1 MNSMKPVKPVKP
13 VLTTDQIMEIMVE
26 DKKLHDMPIA
36 IITMGIPGSGKSTLV
51 RRIIETKLGKIMG
64 TGNNS
69 SYKFSDFVNC
79 NPDEILHY
87 IDEPDAKARL
97 AKASRKNAAILKK
110 IRESPDEKYSVIYDG
125 TGVNKSAYKG
135 NINKFIQNGYF
146 TLLVYVKTNPFIVR
160 ERMKKRTRKVDS
172 NKVQS
177 MFLKL
182 NNNVNENNDGN
193 PMKLFDYYKKMVL
206 ENKNG
211 GAFIELDNTFK
222 RVKITDSSVNSL
234 SLF

>member
-1 MNSMKPVKPVKP
+1 MNSMKS
-13 VLTTDQIMEIMVE
+13 VLTTDEIMELMVK

-36 IITMGIPGSGKSTLV
+36 VITMGIPGSGKSTLV
-51 RRIIETKLGKIMG
+51 KRIIETKLGKIMG
-64 TGNNS
+64 NDS

-79 NPDEILHY
+79 NPDEILQY
-87 IDEPDAKARL
+87 IDEPDAKDRL

-182 NNNVNENNDGN
+182 NNSVNENNNGT
-193 PMKLFDYYKKMVL
+193 PMKLFDLYKKMVL

-234 SLF
+234 

>member
-1 MNSMKPVKPVKP
+1 MNSMKSVNSVKPP
-13 VLTTDQIMEIMVE
+13 LTTDEIMELMVE
-26 DKKLHDMPIA
+26 DARLHDMPIA
-36 IITMGIPGSGKSTLV
+36 VITMGIPGSGKSTLV
-51 RRIIETKLGKIMG
+51 KRIIETKLGKIMG
-64 TGNNS
+64 NDS
-69 SYKFSDFVNC
+69 SYKFRDFVNC
-79 NPDEILHY
+79 NPDEILQY
-87 IDEPDAKARL
+87 INEPDAKARL

-135 NINKFIQNGYF
+135 NINKFIENGYF

-182 NNNVNENNDGN
+182 NNSVNENNNGN
-193 PMKLFDYYKKMVL
+193 PIKLFDVYKKMVL

-234 SLF
+234 LLN

>member
-1 MNSMKPVKPVKP
+1 MNSMKSVNSVKPP
-13 VLTTDQIMEIMVE
+13 LTTDEIMELMVE
-26 DKKLHDMPIA
+26 DARLHDMPIA
-36 IITMGIPGSGKSTLV
+36 VITMGIPGSGKSTLV

-64 TGNNS
+64 SDS
-69 SYKFSDFVNC
+69 SYKFRDFVNC
-79 NPDEILHY
+79 NPDEILQY
-87 IDEPDAKARL
+87 IDEPEHKVRL

-135 NINKFIQNGYF
+135 NINKFIENGYF
-146 TLLVYVKTNPFIVR
+146 TLLVYIKTNPFIVR

-182 NNNVNENNDGN
+182 NNSVNENNNGN
-193 PMKLFDYYKKMVL
+193 PMKLFDLYKKMVL
-206 ENKNG
+206 ENRNG

-234 SLF
+234 

>member
-1 MNSMKPVKPVKP
+1 MNSMKSVNSVKPP
-13 VLTTDQIMEIMVE
+13 LTTDEIMELMVE
-26 DKKLHDMPIA
+26 DARLHDIPIA
-36 IITMGIPGSGKSTLV
+36 VITMGIPGSGKSTLV
-51 RRIIETKLGKIMG
+51 KRIIETKLGKIMG
-64 TGNNS
+64 NNS
-69 SYKFSDFVNC
+69 SYKFRDFVNC
-79 NPDEILHY
+79 NPDEIVQY

-97 AKASRKNAAILKK
+97 GKASRKNAAILKK

-146 TLLVYVKTNPFIVR
+146 TLLVYIKTNPFIVR

-182 NNNVNENNDGN
+182 NNSVNENNNGN
-193 PMKLFDYYKKMVL
+193 PMKLFDLYKKMVL

-234 SLF
+234 

>member
-1 MNSMKPVKPVKP
+1 MKSVNSVKPP
-13 VLTTDQIMEIMVE
+13 LTTDEIMELMVE
-26 DKKLHDMPIA
+26 DARLHDMPIA
-36 IITMGIPGSGKSTLV
+36 VITMGIPGSGKSTLV
-51 RRIIETKLGKIMG
+51 KRIIETKLGKIMG
-64 TGNNS
+64 NNS
-69 SYKFSDFVNC
+69 SYKFRDFVNC
-79 NPDEILHY
+79 NPDEILQY
-87 IDEPDAKARL
+87 IDEPERKARL

-135 NINKFIQNGYF
+135 NINKFIENGYF

-177 MFLKL
+177 TFLKL
-182 NNNVNENNDGN
+182 NNSVNENNNGN

-206 ENKNG
+206 ENRNG

-234 SLF
+234 

>member
-1 MNSMKPVKPVKP
+1 MKSVNSVKPP
-13 VLTTDQIMEIMVE
+13 LTTDEIMELMVE
-26 DKKLHDMPIA
+26 DARLHDMPIA
-36 IITMGIPGSGKSTLV
+36 VITMGIPGSGKSTLV

-64 TGNNS
+64 NDS
-69 SYKFSDFVNC
+69 SYKFRDFVNC
-79 NPDEILHY
+79 NPDEILQY
-87 IDEPDAKARL
+87 INEPDAKARL

-135 NINKFIQNGYF
+135 NINKFIENGYF

-182 NNNVNENNDGN
+182 NNSVNENNNGN
-193 PMKLFDYYKKMVL
+193 PIKLFDVYKKMVL
-206 ENKNG
+206 ENRNG

-234 SLF
+234 LLN

>member
-1 MNSMKPVKPVKP
+1 MNSMKSVNSVKPP
-13 VLTTDQIMEIMVE
+13 LTTDEIMELMVK
-26 DKKLHDMPIA
+26 DARLHDIPIA
-36 IITMGIPGSGKSTLV
+36 VITMGIPGSGKSTLV
-51 RRIIETKLGKIMG
+51 KRIIETKLGKIMG
-64 TGNNS
+64 NYS
-69 SYKFSDFVNC
+69 SYKFRDFVNC
-79 NPDEILHY
+79 NPDEILQY
-87 IDEPDAKARL
+87 IDEPDHKTRLGKA
-97 AKASRKNAAILKK
+97 ARKNAAILKK

-146 TLLVYVKTNPFIVR
+146 TLLVYIKTNPFIVR

-182 NNNVNENNDGN
+182 NNSVNENNNGT
-193 PMKLFDYYKKMVL
+193 PIKLFDLYKKMVL
-206 ENKNG
+206 ENENG

-234 SLF
+234 